1 MVELAEVKE
10 YLRIPYDDEDTF
22 IQAVI
27 DAGYIYLEN
36 AVEYYHE
43 LYESNES
50 FSKLADYFVKTQWCP
65 TAFDNREGMLAG
77 NVQLSYTAR
86 SIITQLQ
93 LYTYKEGGE

>member
-1 MVELAEVKE
+1 MVELAEVKG

-65 TAFDNREGMLAG
+65 TAYDNREGMLAG

-93 LYTYKEGGE
+93 LYTYTEGGE

>member
-1 MVELAEVKE
+1 MVALTEIKE

-65 TAFDNREGMLAG
+65 TAYDNREGMLAG

>member
-1 MVELAEVKE
+1 MVELAEIKE

-22 IQAVI
+22 IQAMI

-65 TAFDNREGMLAG
+65 TAYDNREGMLAG

-93 LYTYKEGGE
+93 LYTYTEGGE

>member
-36 AVEYYHE
+36 AVEYYHK

-50 FSKLADYFVKTQWCP
+50 FSRLADYFVKTQWCP
-65 TAFDNREGMLAG
+65 TAYDNREGMLAG

-93 LYTYKEGGE
+93 LYTYTEGGE

>member
-65 TAFDNREGMLAG
+65 TAYDNREGMLAG
-77 NVQLSYTAR
+77 NVQLSYTAC

-93 LYTYKEGGE
+93 LYTYTEGGE

>member
-65 TAFDNREGMLAG
+65 TAYDNREGMLAG

>member
-1 MVELAEVKE
+1 MVALTEIKE

-65 TAFDNREGMLAG
+65 TAYDNREGMLAG

-93 LYTYKEGGE
+93 LYTYTEGGE

>member
-22 IQAVI
+22 IQAMI

-77 NVQLSYTAR
+77 SVQLSYTAR

-93 LYTYKEGGE
+93 LYTYTVGGE

>member
-1 MVELAEVKE
+1 MVELAEIKE

-22 IQAVI
+22 IQTMI

-36 AVEYYHE
+36 AVDYYHE
-43 LYESNES
+43 KYANYES

-65 TAFDNREGMLAG
+65 TAYDNREGMLAG
-77 NVQLSYTAR
+77 SVQLSYTAR

-93 LYTYKEGGE
+93 LYTYTEGGD

>member
-22 IQAVI
+22 IQAMI

-65 TAFDNREGMLAG
+65 TAYDNREGMLAG

-93 LYTYKEGGE
+93 LYTYTEGGE

>member
-22 IQAVI
+22 IQATI

-43 LYESNES
+43 LYESNNS
-50 FSKLADYFVKTQWCP
+50 FSNLADFWVKTQWCP

>member
-1 MVELAEVKE
+1 MVALTEIKE

-22 IQAVI
+22 IQAMI

-65 TAFDNREGMLAG
+65 TAYDNREGMLAG

-93 LYTYKEGGE
+93 LYTYTEGGE

>member
-22 IQAVI
+22 IQAMI

-65 TAFDNREGMLAG
+65 TAYDNREGMLAG

-86 SIITQLQ
+86 SIITQMQ

>member
-1 MVELAEVKE
+1 MVALTEIKE

-50 FSKLADYFVKTQWCP
+50 FSKLADYFVKAQWCP
-65 TAFDNREGMLAG
+65 TAYDNREGMLDG

-93 LYTYKEGGE
+93 LYTYTEGGE

>member
-10 YLRIPYDDEDTF
+10 YLRIPYGDEDTF

-50 FSKLADYFVKTQWCP
+50 FSKLADYFVKTQWYP
-65 TAFDNREGMLAG
+65 TAYDNREGMLAS

-93 LYTYKEGGE
+93 LYTYTEGGE

>member
-22 IQAVI
+22 IQAMV

-65 TAFDNREGMLAG
+65 TAYDNREGMLAG

-93 LYTYKEGGE
+93 LYTYTEGGD

>member
-22 IQAVI
+22 IQAII

-36 AVEYYHE
+36 AVECYHE

-65 TAFDNREGMLAG
+65 TAYDNREGMLAG

-93 LYTYKEGGE
+93 LYTYTEGGE

>member
-1 MVELAEVKE
+1 MVALTEIKE

-22 IQAVI
+22 IQAII

-65 TAFDNREGMLAG
+65 TAYDNREGMLAG

-93 LYTYKEGGE
+93 LYTYTEGGE

>member
-10 YLRIPYDDEDTF
+10 YLRIPYDDEDTS

-43 LYESNES
+43 LYKSNES
-50 FSKLADYFVKTQWCP
+50 FSRLADYFVKTQWCP
-65 TAFDNREGMLAG
+65 TAFDDREGMLAG
-77 NVQLSYTAR
+77 SVQLSYTAR

-93 LYTYKEGGE
+93 LYTYTEGGE

>member
-1 MVELAEVKE
+1 MVALTEIKE

-22 IQAVI
+22 IQAII

-50 FSKLADYFVKTQWCP
+50 FSNLADFWVKTQWCP
-65 TAFDNREGMLAG
+65 TAFDNREGMRAG

-86 SIITQLQ
+86 SIVTQLQ
-93 LYTYKEGGE
+93 LYTYTEGGD

>member
-10 YLRIPYDDEDTF
+10 YLRIPYDEEDTF
-22 IQAVI
+22 IQAMI

-43 LYESNES
+43 LYESNNS
-50 FSKLADYFVKTQWCP
+50 FSNLADFWVKTQWCP
-65 TAFDNREGMLAG
+65 TAYDNREGMLAG
-77 NVQLSYTAR
+77 SVQLSYTAR

-93 LYTYKEGGE
+93 LYTYPEGGE

>member
-1 MVELAEVKE
+1 MVELAEVKG

-22 IQAVI
+22 IQTMI

-43 LYESNES
+43 LYKSNES
-50 FSKLADYFVKTQWCP
+50 FSRLADYFVKTQWCP
-65 TAFDNREGMLAG
+65 TAFDDREGMLAG
-77 NVQLSYTAR
+77 SVQLSYTAR

-93 LYTYKEGGE
+93 LYTYTEGGE

>member
-22 IQAVI
+22 IQAMI

-65 TAFDNREGMLAG
+65 TAYDNREGMLAG

>member
-22 IQAVI
+22 IQTMI

-50 FSKLADYFVKTQWCP
+50 FSNLADFWVKTQWCP
-65 TAFDNREGMLAG
+65 TAYDNREGMLAG

-93 LYTYKEGGE
+93 LYTYTEGGD

>member
-1 MVELAEVKE
+1 MVELAEIKE

-22 IQAVI
+22 IQTMI

-50 FSKLADYFVKTQWCP
+50 FSNLADFWVKTQWCP
-65 TAFDNREGMLAG
+65 TAFDDREGMLAG
-77 NVQLSYTAR
+77 SVQLSYTAR

-93 LYTYKEGGE
+93 LYTYTEGGD

>member
-65 TAFDNREGMLAG
+65 TAYDNREGMLAG
-77 NVQLSYTAR
+77 NIQLSYTAR

-93 LYTYKEGGE
+93 LYTYTEGGE

>member
-1 MVELAEVKE
+1 MVELAEIKE

-65 TAFDNREGMLAG
+65 TAYDNREGMLAG

-93 LYTYKEGGE
+93 LYTYTEGGE

>member
-10 YLRIPYDDEDTF
+10 YLRIPYDDEDTS

-65 TAFDNREGMLAG
+65 TAYDNREGMLAG

-93 LYTYKEGGE
+93 LYTYTEGGE